1 MIFDFLALEDNTGVG
16 NHLEQLGKG
25 IHFPDA
31 SLKTCQQGALW
42 SWLAARTK
50 QLPFPL
56 RTGATP
62 AETCICHR
70 NQSYLELNLE

>member
-31 SLKTCQQGALW
+31 SLKTRQQGALW
-42 SWLAARTK
+42 SWLTARTK